1 MPPYFIDYFYINYSL
16 HHTPPSI
23 MIFAPVMNTAD
34 EISSGCP

>member
-16 HHTPPSI
+16 HTPPSI
-23 MIFAPVMNTAD
+23 MISAPVMNTAD